1 LRPAAPGR
9 AGKPLNPFDTASPRK
24 AGNLEFALITFLNGL
39 GYGFC
44 CSCCPRASL
53 IYSMMGVPNFA
64 HASFYMLGAYVAY
77 ALAGVLGFWWAL
89 LLAPLIVG
97 VAGALVEHY
106 GLRIVHATGMCRN
119 CCSPS
124 ACPIWWWNWCN
135 WSGGARRALP
145 HPARTGWHA
154 VHAVFHRLPGLSRL
168 HAAGGGLM
176 LLACGC
182 CCAIP
187 ASDC

>member
-1 LRPAAPGR
+1 L
-9 AGKPLNPFDTASPRK
+9 L
-24 AGNLEFALITFLNGL
+24 FLLSSGL
-39 GYGFC
+39 T
-44 CSCCPRASL
+44 L

-89 LLAPLIVG
+89 LLAPLMVG

-106 GLRIVHATGMCRN
+106 GLRIVHRYGHAGTVVHVRPVLSGGGTGATGLGR
-119 CCSPS
+119 SPVPYRIPPELDGTLFTLYS
-124 ACPIWWWNWCN
+124 TAFPVYR
-135 WSGGARRALP
+135 GFMLL
-145 HPARTGWHA
+145 
-154 VHAVFHRLPGLSRL
+154 V
-168 HAAGGGLM
+168 AALM

-187 ASDC
+187 ASAC